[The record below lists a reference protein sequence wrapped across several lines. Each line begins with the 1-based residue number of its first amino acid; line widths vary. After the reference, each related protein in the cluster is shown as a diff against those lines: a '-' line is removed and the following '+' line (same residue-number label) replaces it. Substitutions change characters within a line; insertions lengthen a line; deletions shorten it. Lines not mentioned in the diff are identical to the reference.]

1 MDVTEIAKL
10 YTAHGPYVSLYL
22 NTPVAVENAA
32 QRLDLAWRSTRQDLA
47 ANGVDDLTLDALEQA
62 VLDNRTEG
70 NSVVAFASH
79 GSVLWSRRLPE
90 ELGREMALVGGLPYV
105 TPLISWAETRV
116 PHVVVLADR
125 TGAEILAY
133 VDGTE
138 PVVSEE
144 VEGSHD
150 VIRRVQPGGW
160 SQRRYQQRAIDSWE
174 GNAAEICEEIERV
187 VRSVDAKVVLVGGDV
202 HAVRLIQEHLP
213 VTVQPLVQVLE
224 AGGGRS
230 NDGGTPFTAAE
241 IVEKVSL
248 VALDRLQLVLDEFQE
263 ERGQGDRAADG
274 VRDTVEALRK
284 AQVATLLIH
293 DDPDD
298 DRMLWFSDDASLI
311 AVDRYELDGLT
322 DHVEQGRLADVLV
335 RAAVGT
341 GADVVIVPPG
351 GTAIPNEGCGA
362 ILRYTDSG
370 SGRLAD
376 QGAYREG
383 DGSPVGE
390 G

>member
-22 NTPVAVENAA
+22 NTPIAVENAA
-32 QRLDLAWRSTRQDLA
+32 QRLELAWRSTRQDLA
-47 ANGVDDLTLDALEQA
+47 AGGVDDHTLDALEGA

-90 ELGREMALVGGLPYV
+90 ELGRETALVGGLPYV
-105 TPLISWAETRV
+105 TPLVSWAQTRV

-160 SQRRYQQRAIDSWE
+160 SQRRFQQRAIDSWE
-174 GNAAEICEEIERV
+174 ANAAEVCEEIERV

-202 HAVRLIQEHLP
+202 HAVRLVQEHVP
-213 VTVQPLVQVLE
+213 AAVKPLVQVLE
-224 AGGGRS
+224 AGGGRAT
-230 NDGGTPFTAAE
+230 DGGTPFTAAE
-241 IVEKVSL
+241 IVERVGQVANERL
-248 VALDRLQLVLDEFQE
+248 VAVLDEFQE
-263 ERGQGDRAADG
+263 ERGQGDRATDG
-274 VRDTVEALRK
+274 VRATVEAIRK

-293 DDPDD
+293 DEPDD
-298 DRMLWFSDDASLI
+298 DRMLWFADDPSLV
-311 AVDRYELDGLT
+311 AVEKYELDGLA

-335 RAAVGT
+335 RAAVST
-341 GADVVIVPPG
+341 GADVVVVPEG
-351 GTAIPNEGCGA
+351 GRAVPNDGCGA

-370 SGRLAD
+370 SGRGSD

-383 DGSPVGE
+383 D
-390 G
+390 